1 LFSTNTAVNS
11 LGTTVNN
18 ITAGAGI
25 KYFHTN
31 STLADST
38 ATGTESVA
46 VGPTASAT
54 ATNALALGNGA
65 TAGSANSVALGSGSS
80 AAGTTLGTAA
90 YGVGG
95 SATIGGEVNVA
106 NGANGRRITGLAAG
120 ASATDA
126 VNVSQ
131 LNKTGQDM
139 AAALGGGATLDAT
152 TGVWTAPS
160 YSTNSISATGSNT
173 GPLLSNNVGA
183 ALTDLNTSLTNTAA

>member
-1 LFSTNTAVNS
+1 IGNL
-11 LGTTVNN
+11 VNN
-18 ITAGAGI
+18 GTGI
-25 KYFHTN
+25 KYFHSN

-80 AAGTTLGTAA
+80 AAGTTLGTTA

-95 SATIGGEVNVA
+95 AATTGGEVNVA

-131 LNKTGQDM
+131 LNKTGQDT